1 MKVIQTTG
9 KRKKAI
15 AKAVVRDGKGRI
27 RINKKPLE
35 NLEPEL
41 ARMKI
46 TEPLTLS
53 GIRDK
58 IDIDVSVNGGGF
70 MGQAEA
76 IRTAIG
82 KALIESSKDKAL
94 RDMFYEYDRT
104 LVKDDVRRKESKKY
118 GGKGARSKK
127 QKSYR

>member
-1 MKVIQTTG
+1 MKLIQTTG

-15 AKAVVRDGKGRI
+15 AKAVVREGKGRV
-27 RINKKPLE
+27 RINKRPLE

-53 GIRDK
+53 GLRDK
-58 IDIDVSVNGGGF
+58 IDIDISVDGGGF

-82 KALIESSKDKAL
+82 KALIEYSKDKSL
-94 RDMFYEYDRT
+94 RDMFYDYDRT

-118 GGKGARSKK
+118 GGKGARAKK